1 MIEVNN
7 LVKRYGD
14 HTAVDH
20 LSFKIEKGKIYG
32 FLGPNGAGKSTT
44 MNMITGYIASTEGT
58 VTIDGHDILD
68 EPEQAKKC
76 IGYLPEMPPLYF
88 DMTVLEYMNF
98 VADLKKIPKDK
109 KKSMV
114 AEVMEMVKI
123 TDMKNRLIKNLSK
136 GYRQRVG
143 LAQAI
148 LGYPEVIILDEPT
161 VGLDPKQ
168 IIEIRDLIKSLKK
181 KHTVIL
187 SSHILSE
194 VSAVCDYV
202 LIISHG
208 KLVASDTPEN
218 LGKLAE
224 GSNTLNLIVKGEKDK
239 ICTALGQIEGV
250 KNVTAADAKEEHAWN
265 VTISTKEDNDIR
277 EDVFFSMADAK
288 FPILEMQSKKVS
300 LEEIFLE
307 LTEDNKKTKASD
319 KKMEVNSAGE
329 AEKILEAQNGETD
342 KKEGEDK

>member
-58 VTIDGHDILD
+58 VSIDGHDILE
-68 EPEQAKKC
+68 EPEKAKKC
-76 IGYLPEMPPLYF
+76 IGYLPEQPPLYF

-109 KKSMV
+109 KKNMV
-114 AEVMEMVKI
+114 EEVMDMVKI
-123 TDMKNRLIKNLSK
+123 SDMRNRLIKNLSK

-208 KLVASDTPEN
+208 KMVASDTPDN
-218 LGKLAE
+218 LVKLAA
-224 GSNTLNLIVKGEKDK
+224 GSNNLNILVKGDKDK
-239 ICTALGQIEGV
+239 IRIILNQIDGIKEISI
-250 KNVTAADAKEEHAWN
+250 NPAKEEEGWDVN
-265 VTISTKEDNDIR
+265 LSTKEDTDVR
-277 EDVFFSMADAK
+277 EEVFFKMAENHY
-288 FPILEMQSKKVS
+288 PILEMQSKKVS

-307 LTEDNKKTKASD
+307 LTEDNKKSSVEPEIKTA
-319 KKMEVNSAGE
+319 AE
-329 AEKILEAQNGETD
+329 AEKVIEEKNQ
-342 KKEGEDK
+342 EGEKDDDSSL